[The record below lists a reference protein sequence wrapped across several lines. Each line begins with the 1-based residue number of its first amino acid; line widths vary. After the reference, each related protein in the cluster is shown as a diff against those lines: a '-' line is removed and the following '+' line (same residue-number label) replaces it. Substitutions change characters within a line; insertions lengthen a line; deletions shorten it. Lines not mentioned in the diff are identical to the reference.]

1 MKKFHT
7 LFFFLL
13 TTISVFAQSP
23 EKMSYQAVIRDA
35 TNTLLTNQ
43 SVGMQISILQTTING
58 TSVYTETQTVTTNI
72 NGLVSI
78 EIGSG
83 VSSDSFSAIDW
94 SAGPYFIKTET
105 DPDGGDV
112 YTITGTSQ
120 LMSVP
125 YAMYAKT
132 SGSSTPGPQ
141 GAQGAQG
148 PQGATGPIGPTGAT
162 GDEGVQGIQG
172 GQGPQGAPGAAGPQ
186 GPASTVPGPQGAT
199 GPIGPTGATGDD
211 GSPGT
216 QGATGPIG
224 PTGATGDQGLQGV
237 TGPSGADGA
246 TGPLVSGTTGQ
257 SLIHDGSS
265 WGASSSLTITAPI
278 SEETISTSSRY
289 TSGPN
294 TTWTH
299 VYTLTTSED
308 GVSSQGTQT
317 LAMNIT
323 SLPSGGAN
331 YRVIKTVSNGNFY
344 NGPAQALSLGA
355 NSISVAAV
363 SFDRTVKIQFSSGA
377 ITYNSLVVNGV
388 TITLGS
394 TAPIVNV
401 TGQTTISTLSGDGT
415 RMVTVDA
422 NGLLTAT
429 ALPTDGATG
438 PAGPAGADGAD
449 GAQDVTDEFSATADQ
464 TSFTLTQTPSSL
476 SKVKMYVNG
485 IRVSNS
491 AYSWSGTTL
500 TYNATNNGG
509 YALSTNDRIQLDY
522 SHGGSSDS
530 TASRQ

>member
-1 MKKFHT
+1 
-7 LFFFLL
+7 
-13 TTISVFAQSP
+13 
-23 EKMSYQAVIRDA
+23 
-35 TNTLLTNQ
+35 
-43 SVGMQISILQTTING
+43 
-58 TSVYTETQTVTTNI
+58 
-72 NGLVSI
+72 
-78 EIGSG
+78 
-83 VSSDSFSAIDW
+83 
-94 SAGPYFIKTET
+94 
-105 DPDGGDV
+105 
-112 YTITGTSQ
+112 
-120 LMSVP
+120 
-125 YAMYAKT
+125 
-132 SGSSTPGPQ
+132 
-141 GAQGAQG
+141 
-148 PQGATGPIGPTGAT
+148 
-162 GDEGVQGIQG
+162 
-172 GQGPQGAPGAAGPQ
+172 
-186 GPASTVPGPQGAT
+186 
-199 GPIGPTGATGDD
+199 
-211 GSPGT
+211 
-216 QGATGPIG
+216 
-224 PTGATGDQGLQGV
+224 
-237 TGPSGADGA
+237 
-246 TGPLVSGTTGQ
+246 
-257 SLIHDGSS
+257 
-265 WGASSSLTITAPI
+265 
-278 SEETISTSSRY
+278 
-289 TSGPN
+289 
-294 TTWTH
+294 
-299 VYTLTTSED
+299 
-308 GVSSQGTQT
+308 
-317 LAMNIT
+317 MNIT

>member
-172 GQGPQGAPGAAGPQ
+172 GQGPQGAQ
-186 GPASTVPGPQGAT
+186 GLQ
-199 GPIGPTGATGDD
+199 
-211 GSPGT
+211 GSPGP